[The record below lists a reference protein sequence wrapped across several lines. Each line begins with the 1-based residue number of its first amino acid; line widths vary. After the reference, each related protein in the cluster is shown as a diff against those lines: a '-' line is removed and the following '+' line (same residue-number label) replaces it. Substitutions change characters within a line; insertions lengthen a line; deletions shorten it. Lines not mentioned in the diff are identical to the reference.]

1 MPSLNNPHLS
11 VMYTFYLPLY
21 QTSTIPVSVITILRM
36 SVCCAFIGNVP
47 KNWLLGCYYCLS
59 STLQHCRATASH
71 QTYFEEIRQLFFRD
85 EYSLLAEKWNAQR
98 AQAVA
103 HALLKVLYPLMEK
116 ELRAKLLTEA
126 KEHVLQVSLSSVQY
140 CVAMHLLAAHIT
152 RV

>member
-1 MPSLNNPHLS
+1 
-11 VMYTFYLPLY
+11 MYRMLCECLCVYNDIFYLVAWINIECTLY
-21 QTSTIPVSVITILRM
+21 NVLLCVQYLCTCIVQNTWYTTCIYYTIILVLYIANYR
-36 SVCCAFIGNVP
+36 GT
-47 KNWLLGCYYCLS
+47 G
-59 STLQHCRATASH
+59 SH

-126 KEHVLQVSLSSVQY
+126 KEHVLQVSSSQWC
-140 CVAMHLLAAHIT
+140 CVFNGPH
-152 RV
+152 

>member
-1 MPSLNNPHLS
+1 MHYNFEKNTTH
-11 VMYTFYLPLY
+11 
-21 QTSTIPVSVITILRM
+21 IT
-36 SVCCAFIGNVP
+36 CACSHFA
-47 KNWLLGCYYCLS
+47 CLS
-59 STLQHCRATASH
+59 IAIYEKTHDLQSKEPLIRSQVCGFICSYLLTPVHCRATASH

-126 KEHVLQVSLSSVQY
+126 KEHVLQVSV
-140 CVAMHLLAAHIT
+140 
-152 RV
+152 